1 MNYKRLQI
9 IIFCLILLA
18 GCTGNKRVK
27 NKLTQA
33 ERIVYSAPDSALQI
47 LSGMDRSGLQD
58 EHILARYALL
68 YTQAQ
73 EGCGI
78 QPENDSLICL
88 AWKYYKKYPREL
100 RNQCKVLYY
109 WGCIRLQKGDY
120 PGALRL
126 FLQNEEK
133 LQEVDDPYYLGR
145 LYQSIGEV
153 YYAELN
159 YVRAYNYFSE
169 AYPLFVC
176 SGNIPERVK
185 NLLAMTATSLWMRDV
200 EQAGYY
206 ATIALELAEGLQ
218 DKPLISRSLAYTAV
232 YYVLSGKHP
241 VSSHLLRRMERSA
254 RGDISGSS
262 CRTLACVHQLNGRPD
277 SARYY
282 LKLAEAN
289 TSDIHELSLLLYMN
303 FQMNMQ
309 AENFRQATGNLCR
322 YIHLTDSLT
331 HSKLNTSAGM
341 LEGTY
346 LRTRTAFVKYR
357 MRNRI
362 RWEITGACIV
372 VLLLGAGGLLLRQRM
387 RWQRIRNEHY
397 LLLIEEAQSEYG
409 KLSEQMN
416 VQYDTEKNLKGLIA
430 SRFQVIDK
438 LGRVYYERENSSSQQ
453 AAIFQ
458 QFTEIVSGFSGNG
471 EMWQELEKIVNTVH
485 DNVMEK
491 LHSDFPAMKQ
501 SDRRLL
507 CYIFGGFSPQVI
519 SLFMGDNVA
528 NIYARKSRLKA
539 RIKNSGSPHSPLFLS
554 LLGQVSDQC

>member
-1 MNYKRLQI
+1 MNHKKFQI
-9 IIFCLILLA
+9 LVFCWILFA
-18 GCTGNKRVK
+18 GCTENKQVE
-27 NKLTQA
+27 NKLIQA
-33 ERIVYSAPDSALQI
+33 EKLMYPAPDSAWNI
-47 LSGMDRSGLQD
+47 LSGIDRSEL
-58 EHILARYALL
+58 HNNHTLARYALL

-73 EGCGI
+73 EGCHI
-78 QPENDSLICL
+78 QPENDSLIRL
-88 AWKYYKKYPREL
+88 AWKYYKKYPQEL
-100 RNQCKVLYY
+100 RSQCKVLYY
-109 WGCIRLQKGDY
+109 WGRIRLQKGDR

-133 LQEVDDPYYLGR
+133 LQEVDDPYYLGQ
-145 LYQSIGEV
+145 LYQCVGEI

-159 YVRAYNYFSE
+159 YVRAYNYFRE
-169 AYPLFVC
+169 AYRLFIR
-176 SGNIPERVK
+176 SGDTPERVK
-185 NLLAMTATSLWMRDV
+185 SLLAMTATSLWMRDV

-218 DKPLISRSLAYTAV
+218 DKPLVSRSLACMAI

-241 VSSHLLRRMERSA
+241 VSSHLLRRIERSA
-254 RGDISGSS
+254 RGDISGRN

-289 TSDIHELSLLLYMN
+289 TSDIHESSILLYMN

-309 AENFRQATGNLCR
+309 AEDFRQATGNLCR

-331 HSKLNTSAGM
+331 HSKLHTSAGM
-341 LEGTY
+341 LERTY

-372 VLLLGAGGLLLRQRM
+372 VPLLGAGGLLLRQRIQ
-387 RWQRIRNEHY
+387 WQRIRNEHY

-430 SRFQVIDK
+430 SRFHVINEF
-438 LGRVYYERENSSSQQ
+438 GRVYYERENSSSQQ

-458 QFTEIVSGFSGNG
+458 QFREIISGFSGNG

-519 SLFMGDNVA
+519 SLFMRDNVA

-554 LLGQVSDQC
+554 LLGQVSEPC